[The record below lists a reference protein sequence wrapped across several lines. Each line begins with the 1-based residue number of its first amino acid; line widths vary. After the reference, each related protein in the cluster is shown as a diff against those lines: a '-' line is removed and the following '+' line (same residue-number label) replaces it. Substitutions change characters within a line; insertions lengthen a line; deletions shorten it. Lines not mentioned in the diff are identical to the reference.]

1 MPDDM
6 HEIIA
11 ELRAKVAYLNDEVTN
26 MRTDIGEIKKEI
38 NKILIKLGNIEGK
51 LNNYSTM
58 SLLIK
63 YVITPLIVILGTLI
77 GAKIA
82 LPIS

>member
-1 MPDDM
+1 MPDDI

-26 MRTDIGEIKKEI
+26 MRGDISEMKKEI
-38 NKILIKLGNIEGK
+38 NKILVKLGNIEGK
-51 LNNYSTM
+51 LNNYGTM

-63 YVITPLIVILGTLI
+63 YVITPLIVILGALV
-77 GAKIA
+77 GVKIV
-82 LPIS
+82 LP